1 MFNNMSIS
9 KKWITV
15 ILSIGVLSLL
25 CVLTLV
31 LGINLLKSD
40 LLKIIEILEVGLSP
54 IQIEAIRSSMEQ
66 EIFIANLTVVI
77 AALMFC
83 TAVGIV
89 WVLSRKM
96 RKSILRPIQQ
106 IKDDLKGLSEG
117 NLNTT
122 IEYDGKDELGELAT
136 HLRQVIKILGCQ
148 IKEIDML
155 MGEMAKG
162 NFNIMVSDTFTGDFR
177 SIKISIEKFI
187 ENISINIKPIEEMA
201 TQLTISSET
210 VASGAGEVAKAA
222 TEQTSIIQEFASSI
236 EEMMQM
242 ITQNVACVQKEIGV
256 IEQVGLKANQGKH
269 LINNMKE
276 STEAVT
282 HSSQAIVSVV
292 KSIDEIASQTNLLAL
307 NAAIEAARAGESG
320 RGFAVVASEIR
331 ELANRTI
338 EIVSEVEK
346 IVQSNVEKVY
356 DNKKTAEYT
365 AISFDEILQVIGEV
379 EIVINSQI
387 ESSKQERKTMNEL
400 VEGTKQL
407 TNITER
413 NSGAAQEGAAIS
425 EMLTEEAK
433 HLQDILKYFN
443 LRK

>member
-1 MFNNMSIS
+1 
-9 KKWITV
+9 
-15 ILSIGVLSLL
+15 
-25 CVLTLV
+25 
-31 LGINLLKSD
+31 
-40 LLKIIEILEVGLSP
+40 
-54 IQIEAIRSSMEQ
+54 
-66 EIFIANLTVVI
+66 
-77 AALMFC
+77 
-83 TAVGIV
+83 
-89 WVLSRKM
+89 
-96 RKSILRPIQQ
+96 
-106 IKDDLKGLSEG
+106 
-117 NLNTT
+117 
-122 IEYDGKDELGELAT
+122 
-136 HLRQVIKILGCQ
+136 
-148 IKEIDML
+148 
-155 MGEMAKG
+155 
-162 NFNIMVSDTFTGDFR
+162 
-177 SIKISIEKFI
+177 
-187 ENISINIKPIEEMA
+187 
-201 TQLTISSET
+201 
-210 VASGAGEVAKAA
+210 
-222 TEQTSIIQEFASSI
+222 
-236 EEMMQM
+236 MQM

-356 DNKKTAEYT
+356 DNKKIAEYT